1 MLIVQALVGSAGV
14 PTVGNVLPQA
24 AKVSWL
30 NWAAS
35 ASACAGLSACYQW
48 QLTIPKQP
56 ASAASW
62 KKFHRK
68 AAAIFSPTITAGFS
82 PAQPSFHLWQLHVY
96 LHPHSMFKW
105 VVLQDLFRRKGAQ
118 ELKILKD
125 VNGVLKPV
133 EWPESACACC
143 THVHTGGC
151 SCSQSFRHAL
161 ASTHPASSQAHQSC
175 YTYSDRHVLRCSC
188 CTDRAQ

>member
-1 MLIVQALVGSAGV
+1 MQALFGSAGV

-30 NWAAS
+30 KWAAS

-62 KKFHRK
+62 KKFHRE

-133 EWPESACACC
+133 EWPASACACC
-143 THVHTGGC
+143 THVHTGGLLVFPILQTC
-151 SCSQSFRHAL
+151 TCVHTSSLITGASVMLHLLRPACTAL
-161 ASTHPASSQAHQSC
+161 LLLH
-175 YTYSDRHVLRCSC
+175 
-188 CTDRAQ
+188 